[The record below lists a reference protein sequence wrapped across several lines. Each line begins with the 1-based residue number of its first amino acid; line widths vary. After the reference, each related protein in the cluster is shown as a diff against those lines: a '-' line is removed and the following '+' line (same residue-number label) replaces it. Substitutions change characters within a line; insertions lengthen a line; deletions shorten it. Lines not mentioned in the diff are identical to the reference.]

1 MNLLYEIFNKLILK
15 ESISVNSITDSIEKR
30 YRVAI
35 NYEGD
40 PEHGI
45 APGLRTIEVYAYG
58 LTKAGNPVIRAYQ
71 PYGDTASE
79 VPNWKFFRLDRIT
92 SWKPTYSIVTRPAK
106 GFNEHGDKSMSVVY
120 SIANFSQ
127 TPDISNTT
135 GPKQSPKIVGKLD
148 NIESILADREKE
160 KQRRKEQ
167 NKVISKFTKPSISTN
182 KINEPQIDGI
192 ENITPQK
199 IKEPEIISPDQESEP
214 MTGQKDLSS
223 NEKPENDIF
232 KPNGEL
238 NQLEKVKDLNRRI
251 DQARKIDLDKI
262 PKK

>member
-120 SIANFSQ
+120 SIANFSE
-127 TPDISNTT
+127 TPDISNAT
-135 GPKQSPKIVGKLD
+135 GPKQSPKLVGKLD

-160 KQRRKEQ
+160 KQRNKEQ
-167 NKVISKFTKPSISTN
+167 GKIISKFNNTAQDRR
-182 KINEPQIDGI
+182 KINEPQINGS
-192 ENITPQK
+192 ENVTPQK
-199 IKEPEIISPDQESEP
+199 IKEPEIVGQEQGIVEP
-214 MTGQKDLSS
+214 QKD
-223 NEKPENDIF
+223 NIPDETIKTDIF
-232 KPNGEL
+232 KPSGEL
-238 NQLEKVKDLNRRI
+238 SQLEKIKDLNKRI
-251 DQARKIDLDKI
+251 DQTRKIDLDKM